1 MTSSGR
7 LRAMF
12 AAALISVAGSQ
23 LTYVAIPWFVLQTT
37 GSATR
42 TGVVFAVEL
51 IAGAACGIPSGAV
64 VERLGARRT
73 LLLADA
79 LAVPLIATIPIA
91 HGQGWLSFPLI
102 CAISAGT
109 GMLSP
114 AYLAA
119 TTVALTGL
127 VGEDEELLTRANGHL
142 AVIQQTGALG
152 GKAVAGLLVAL
163 MGATNV
169 LSIDAAS
176 YAVSFL
182 ILLAALPS
190 HSRSA
195 TGPATETSSSPA
207 GLLAGLRFLLRHPV
221 IRPSVASIMVVNFAF
236 QALMVA
242 VPVAISRDGYDA
254 RWYGWTMAS
263 WGAGMIAGG
272 LLVGRLVKR
281 IAPLLLVCCGAA
293 GLALGAVVLVVLGS
307 TPPDLMAAFVVLGV
321 SNSVIDAPFFAILT
335 VQTPAML
342 RPKVFTALMTLS
354 TISAPVGALA
364 AGPLLDQ
371 YGARTTFV
379 FCAAA
384 IFVAM
389 AAAIS
394 LWLAEHRRRTRDS
407 SRSAISASTL
417 AHTSAAAPDSVR

>member
-1 MTSSGR
+1 
-7 LRAMF
+7 MF

-51 IAGAACGIPSGAV
+51 VAGAACGIPFGAV

-79 LAVPLIATIPIA
+79 VAVPLIAAIPIA

-102 CAISAGT
+102 CVISAGT

-119 TTVALTGL
+119 TTVALTEL

-142 AVIQQTGALG
+142 AAIQQTGALG

-176 YAVSFL
+176 YAFSFL
-182 ILLAALPS
+182 ILFAALPS
-190 HSRSA
+190 HPRPA
-195 TGPATETSSSPA
+195 TGPATEKSSSRA
-207 GLLAGLRFLLRHPV
+207 GLLAGLRFLMRHPV
-221 IRPSVASIMVVNFAF
+221 IRPTVASIMVVNLAF
-236 QALMVA
+236 QALLVA
-242 VPVAISRDGYDA
+242 VPVAISREGYDA

-281 IAPLLLVCCGAA
+281 VAPLLLVCCGAA
-293 GLALGAVVLVVLGS
+293 SLALGAVVLVVLGTS
-307 TPPDLMAAFVVLGV
+307 PPDLTAAFVVLGV
-321 SNSVIDAPFFAILT
+321 SNSMIDAPFFAVLT
-335 VQTPAML
+335 IETPAAL
-342 RPKVFTALMTLS
+342 RAKVFTALITLS
-354 TISAPVGALA
+354 TITTPVGALA
-364 AGPLLDQ
+364 AGPLLDR
-371 YGARTTFV
+371 YGARATFV
-379 FCAAA
+379 CCAAA
-384 IFVAM
+384 IITAM
-389 AAAIS
+389 AVAIPV
-394 LWLAEHRRRTRDS
+394 WLAEHRRRTRVTA
-407 SRSAISASTL
+407 RGPGISTSTL
-417 AHTSAAAPDSVR
+417 EHTSPHRI